1 MKKYTL
7 TLLATAA
14 ALTALHGAS
23 HAADAP
29 SSPFSF
35 NVGAFSDYRYRGI
48 SQTRLKPALQGGVD
62 YAHASG
68 FYLGAWASNIKWVKD
83 AYGDAG
89 LELDFYGG
97 YKGEIVKD
105 VGYDVGV
112 LQYVYPSAKT
122 KLWDASYKDPN
133 TTEIYGA
140 VTYGPVTTKLSYAL
154 TNLFGNYDYTAK
166 KDSKGSLYLDISASF
181 DVGAGIT
188 LAPHLGY
195 QKIQNIANASYTDYS
210 LSLSKDFNG
219 LVPSVA
225 LVGTNADKNFYVPG
239 GAAKSTQFLGKTAL
253 VVGVKYSF

>member
-1 MKKYTL
+1 MKKHALALLAATVTLL
-7 TLLATAA
+7 TLHGTARA
-14 ALTALHGAS
+14 E
-23 HAADAP
+23 DAP
-29 SSPFSF
+29 ASPFSF

-62 YAHASG
+62 FAHSSG
-68 FYLGAWASNIKWVKD
+68 FYLGAWVSTIKWIRD
-83 AYGDAG
+83 AGGDAG
-89 LELDFYGG
+89 LEIDLYGG
-97 YKGEIVKD
+97 YKGEIAKD
-105 VGYDVGV
+105 LAYDVGV
-112 LQYVYPSAKT
+112 LQYVYASAKT
-122 KLWDASYKDPN
+122 KAWNAAYKDPN

-181 DVGAGIT
+181 DVGGGLT

-195 QKIQNIANASYTDYS
+195 QKIQNIANASYTDYA
-210 LSLSKDFNG
+210 LTLSKDFSG

-239 GAAKSTQFLGKTAL
+239 SVANSTQFLGKTAL
-253 VVGVKYSF
+253 VVGLKYSF

>member
-1 MKKYTL
+1 MKKHAL
-7 TLLATAA
+7 ALLAATVT
-14 ALTALHGAS
+14 LGTLHGTAR
-23 HAADAP
+23 AEDAP
-29 SSPFSF
+29 ASPFSF

-62 YAHASG
+62 FAHSSG
-68 FYLGAWASNIKWVKD
+68 FYLGAWASTIKWIRD
-83 AYGDAG
+83 AGGDAG
-89 LELDFYGG
+89 LEIDLYGG
-97 YKGEIVKD
+97 YKGEIAKD
-105 VGYDVGV
+105 LAYDVGV
-112 LQYVYPSAKT
+112 LQYVYASAKT
-122 KLWDASYKDPN
+122 KAWNAAYKDPN

-181 DVGAGIT
+181 DVGGGLT

-195 QKIQNIANASYTDYS
+195 QKIQNIANASYTDYA
-210 LSLSKDFNG
+210 LTLSKDFSG

-239 GAAKSTQFLGKTAL
+239 SVANSTQFLGKTAL
-253 VVGVKYSF
+253 VVGLKYSF